1 MTIDTVLGETEMD
14 TTVYSSGRN
23 DAGAF
28 MHLTRSALIASQL
41 EALHQV
47 SRILGEDDNLTALLD
62 GVLESVENMAGMSKS
77 IITLNDPES
86 GGLLVRAIHNNSD
99 GFVPMSGPITYR
111 PGEGIIGAII
121 ENGDT
126 FICELPANEQRFL
139 HRLGLLDPELPFIGV
154 PLFLGDK
161 PAGVLAAQPV
171 FGNRAFLKEQAHFLE
186 TVGNLIAHK
195 VRSTQRNE
203 QLQSMLNQKQPV
215 ANALSGLSTAMRI
228 QRDEPEDHRLLGD
241 DPGMRSVSDMALK
254 AAQWDSTVLIHG
266 ESGTGKELVA
276 HTIHYNSVRASRPFV
291 KVNCAA
297 LSDNLLESELFGHEK
312 GAFTGAISTRKG
324 RFEMADGGTLFLDEI
339 GEITPAFQS
348 KLLRV
353 LQEGEFERVGGTRT
367 IRVNVRIVAATNKD
381 LQAEVQKG
389 AFRADLFY
397 RLYVLPIEIPALRE
411 RMQDLP
417 MLTEAL
423 LGRIANKQGRP
434 LSITKEAVRRLMM
447 YEWAGNV
454 RELENCLERA
464 AVMSDEGHID
474 ASNIQFAHG
483 AGREPLALPT
493 QHTIQNSTTQPS
505 CDLQDPTLEERE
517 RVMAALEQAGWVQA
531 KAARL
536 LGMTPRQVAYRIK
549 VLNIPMRTL

>member
-1 MTIDTVLGETEMD
+1 MNPTFIPVERRE
-14 TTVYSSGRN
+14 SGS
-23 DAGAF
+23 F
-28 MHLTRSALIASQL
+28 LHLTRAALISSQL

-47 SRILGEDDNLTALLD
+47 SRILGEEGNLTTLLD
-62 GVLESVENMAGMSKS
+62 GVLEAVEQMAGMSKS
-77 IITLNDPES
+77 VITLSDPES
-86 GGLLVRAIHNNSD
+86 GGLLVRAIHNNND
-99 GFVPMSGPITYR
+99 GFMPISDPITYR
-111 PGEGIIGAII
+111 PGEGIMGSII
-121 ENGDT
+121 ENGNT
-126 FICELPANEQRFL
+126 YICEIPANEQRFL

-154 PLFLGDK
+154 PLLLNDK

-171 FGNRAFLKEQAHFLE
+171 FGNRAFLQEQAHFLE
-186 TVGNLIAHK
+186 MVGNLIAQK
-195 VRSTQRNE
+195 VRCAQRYD
-203 QLQSMLNQKQPV
+203 QLQSMLNEKQ
-215 ANALSGLSTAMRI
+215 AIDSSRASLSTAMRI
-228 QRDEPEDHRLLGD
+228 QRDVPSDKVLLGE
-241 DPGMRSVSDMALK
+241 DPSMQAVMDLALK
-254 AAQWDSTVLIHG
+254 AAQWDSTVLITG

-276 HTIHYNSVRASRPFV
+276 HTIHYHSARANRPFV

-312 GAFTGAISTRKG
+312 GAFTGAIGTRKG

-339 GEITPAFQS
+339 GEISPSFQS

-367 IRVNVRIVAATNKD
+367 IRVNVRIVTATNQD
-381 LQAEVQKG
+381 LLARSQSGQ
-389 AFRADLFY
+389 FRADLFY

-423 LGRIANKQGRP
+423 LGRIANKQERP
-434 LSITKEAVRRLMM
+434 LSITKEAIRRLMM

-464 AVMSDEGHID
+464 SVLSHEGHID

-483 AGREPLALPT
+483 AGREPLVLPA
-493 QHTIQNSTTQPS
+493 QHSIQNSTTPLKS
-505 CDLQDPTLEERE
+505 DLQDPTLEERE

-549 VLNIPMRTL
+549 VLNIPMRNL